1 MRTHTGIAA
10 ILVVYLVLAVF
21 YSVVTPVFEAPD
33 ELWHY
38 MVIHDIADH
47 RSLPIQKTPPESVL
61 GRQEASQP
69 PLYYL
74 IGALFLQITGGDRR
88 EVQALGEVAE
98 LNPFGQPGDP
108 QALENRNVVFHT
120 PDERFPYSGVPREVH
135 LLRLLSIAMGVA
147 TVLATYALAL
157 EIASGWQAN
166 PKAVALGAAVV
177 SAGIPQF
184 LFISG
189 SVNND
194 NLITALG
201 SLALVLAVRLYREGV
216 QVGRCTSLGL
226 LVGAAAVTKLSGLVL
241 LPLVLAAIFF
251 SSARVGAG
259 RARVGP
265 SGGLPLR
272 EGEGDIARPAM
283 GFLAATGITA
293 GWWYL
298 RNVWLYGDPT
308 GLSAMMAWVS
318 PRTDPYSWSE
328 VAGDI
333 GRIWTSFWALFGWS
347 NIAAEDYVYHLFS
360 LLVALSALGWLM
372 LMWRRQPV
380 PAHARYGLSIILF
393 YLGLLLTSL
402 VRWHLLTPAPEGR
415 LLFPG
420 ISGISTLVFLGIAS
434 LVPARFT
441 RHLVVLVTA
450 LLLTVAA
457 TVPLRTIEPAYALPS
472 AARVKWPPPVVREV
486 HVKYRNFIELVAF
499 GVDES
504 HLQPGKTARFTFEWR
519 RLAEVDGYYT
529 FFAQVFDKTG
539 QRVGGVDAPP
549 GKGVY
554 PVHLWPIGE
563 PFYEVYE
570 ITIADGAASPG
581 LAMIIAGVYDSNSG
595 APITAED
602 EKGNG
607 LGKTPVVGRTK
618 IAAPPGNETRPD
630 GEYVKVDVALAD
642 SIVLSGYSLKG
653 DAARPGAMVSGSVY
667 WRALRP
673 IPKDYVVFVQIVGPQ
688 GLVAQH
694 DSQPD
699 WGGYPTSLWDV
710 GELVAD
716 AFTLSLKESVPEGEY
731 TLIAGMYDPASG
743 QRLKTD
749 SGDYVE
755 LRSISV
761 TRQR

>member
-1 MRTHTGIAA
+1 MVRAHAGIAFVLA
-10 ILVVYLVLAVF
+10 VYVVLAVF

-38 MVIHDIADH
+38 LVIHDITDH
-47 RSLPIQKTPPESVL
+47 RSLPIQKPPPEAVL

-74 IGALFLQITGGDRR
+74 IGALFLQIAGGGDRK
-88 EVQALGEVAE
+88 EVRALGDVAE

-108 QALENRNVVFHT
+108 RAPVNRNIVFHT

-135 LLRLLSIAMGVA
+135 LLRLVSIAMGVA

-157 EIASGWQAN
+157 EIASGWHTY
-166 PKAVALGAAVV
+166 PKAVASGAAVV
-177 SAGIPQF
+177 NAGVPQF

-194 NLITALG
+194 NLIAALG
-201 SLALVLAVRLYREGV
+201 SLALLLAVRLYRKGV
-216 QVGRCTSLGL
+216 DAGRCTSLGL
-226 LVGAAAVTKLSGLVL
+226 LVGAAAMTKLSGLVL

-251 SSARVGAG
+251 SPARLAAARASA
-259 RARVGP
+259 
-265 SGGLPLR
+265 
-272 EGEGDIARPAM
+272 
-283 GFLAATGITA
+283 GFLAAAGITA

-308 GLSAMMAWVS
+308 GLSAMMGWVS

-328 VAGDI
+328 VAGDV
-333 GRIWTSFWALFGWS
+333 GRAWTSFWALFGWS
-347 NIAAEDYVYHLFS
+347 NIPAEDHVYHLFS
-360 LLVALSALGWLM
+360 LLVAFSAFGWLM
-372 LMWRRQPV
+372 LLWRRQPI
-380 PAHARYGLSIILF
+380 PAHARYGLGIILF

-441 RHLVVLVTA
+441 RHLVVLVAA
-450 LLLTVAA
+450 LLLAAAA

-472 AARVKWPPPVVREV
+472 AASVKWPPPIVREA
-486 HVKYRNFIELVAF
+486 HVKYGNFIELVAF

-529 FFAQVFDKTG
+529 FFAQVLDKTG
-539 QRVGGVDAPP
+539 RRVGGVDAPP
-549 GKGVY
+549 GRGVY

-570 ITIADGAASPG
+570 ITIADDAASPG
-581 LAMIIAGVYDSNSG
+581 LAAIIAGVYDSNSR

-602 EKGNG
+602 EEGNG

-618 IAAPPGNETRPD
+618 IAAPPGDETQPA
-630 GEYVKVDVALAD
+630 GEYVKVDVTLAD
-642 SIVLSGYSLKG
+642 SIVLYGYSLKD
-653 DAARPGAMVSGSVY
+653 DAARPGAVVSGSVY

-688 GLVAQH
+688 GLIAQH

-716 AFTLSLKESVPEGEY
+716 AFALSLKESVPEGEY
-731 TLIAGMYDPASG
+731 TLIAGMYDPTSG
-743 QRLKTD
+743 QRLKTG
-749 SGDYVE
+749 SKDYVE
-755 LRSISV
+755 LRRIAV
-761 TRQR
+761 TR